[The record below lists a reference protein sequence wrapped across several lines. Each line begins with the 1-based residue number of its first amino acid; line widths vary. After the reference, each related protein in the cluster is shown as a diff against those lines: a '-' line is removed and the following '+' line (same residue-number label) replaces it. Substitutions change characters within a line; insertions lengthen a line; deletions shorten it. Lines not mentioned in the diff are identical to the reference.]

1 MEVAMDASMLPPN
14 VEILPSASDVKKT
27 LLAAVKTEMAVL
39 ESTGTRSRLLQQIYD
54 WLLSIPPTSVEAERA
69 FSAAGLLC
77 SKIRSRLEDNTLD
90 SLCFLR
96 SYCAPAK

>member
-1 MEVAMDASMLPPN
+1 MDTSMLPPS
-14 VEILPSASDVKKT
+14 VEILPSTSDVKKT

-39 ESTGTRSRLLQQIYD
+39 ESTGTRGRLLQQVYD

-96 SYCAPAK
+96 SYYTPAKP